1 MTEAAPLHHV
11 ESWVFDLDNTLYP
24 ASCDLFSQ
32 VDRRMGEF
40 ICRELALDAVAA
52 RALQKQY
59 FKEHGT
65 TLRGLMT
72 VHGVDPAVFLDYVH
86 DIDLTPVA
94 ASRALDD
101 ALGRLEGRKLIFTNG
116 SVAHAERILEK
127 IGIARHFDDMV
138 DIVAS
143 DYVPKPD
150 PATYDRMIARFGI
163 APGRSAMVEDI
174 ARNLAPARALGMT
187 TVWLRGGNEDWA
199 HPQDDED
206 TVDHVIDDLENWL
219 AGVADARERM
229 AIA

>member
-1 MTEAAPLHHV
+1 MTTIEPLHHV
-11 ESWVFDLDNTLYP
+11 ESWIFDLDNTLYP

-59 FKEHGT
+59 FREHGT

-72 VHGVDPAVFLDYVH
+72 VHGIDPAVFLDYVH
-86 DIDLTPVA
+86 DIDLAPVA

-150 PATYDRMIARFGI
+150 PATYDRMVTRFGI
-163 APGRSAMVEDI
+163 EPARAAMVEDI
-174 ARNLAPARALGMT
+174 ARNLVPARALGMT
-187 TVWLRGGNEDWA
+187 TVWLRGGNDDWA
-199 HPQDDED
+199 HPEDDD
-206 TVDHVIDDLENWL
+206 DPADHIIDDLEVWL
-219 AGVADARERM
+219 TGVADARERL
-229 AIA
+229 ATA